1 MILALLGLISIQFF
15 WIDRAVTLKEAQF
28 EQNIGNMMYS
38 LIQKL
43 EQREALQEVQNH
55 PLGSSLFY
63 KNGGDKIKVNLLS
76 DSATASN
83 LTYKVKQEELR
94 DTVGNIVR
102 KRKTTR
108 HVITDDQGIE
118 IDATPEQ
125 LDTLLSMLSE
135 ERLNNIKYRTSLVD
149 DVVNQWFSYAFYKNI
164 NERISATELD
174 SMIYMELSNRGLK
187 VSYKFGVFDSDGNTA
202 FESMCPVHGMFEP
215 QLDAFQAQLFPN
227 DVLKSPYYLNIY
239 FPNQKTYLLRTM
251 WLLLVASGVFI
262 LLIIFVF
269 SRTVLTVIRQK
280 RLSLIKND
288 FINNMTHELKTP
300 ISTISLACEALQDQS
315 VEKSPQMEATFIGMI
330 KAENKRLGVLVE
342 NALRT
347 AVLDRGQLV
356 LKKDVL
362 DLNQICSEAAG
373 NIKLLADQNQS
384 VIKLELHKGQI
395 HANVDKVHFTNV
407 IYNLLDNAIKYSGVN
422 AVIIIKTAIKNGHAI
437 IKVADNGPGMK
448 KENQKKIF
456 DKLYR
461 IPTGNVHN
469 VKGYGLGLS
478 YVKAIVEKH
487 LGVITVSSQINKG
500 TTFTIKLPAT

>member
-1 MILALLGLISIQFF
+1 
-15 WIDRAVTLKEAQF
+15 
-28 EQNIGNMMYS
+28 
-38 LIQKL
+38 
-43 EQREALQEVQNH
+43 
-55 PLGSSLFY
+55 
-63 KNGGDKIKVNLLS
+63 
-76 DSATASN
+76 
-83 LTYKVKQEELR
+83 
-94 DTVGNIVR
+94 
-102 KRKTTR
+102 
-108 HVITDDQGIE
+108 
-118 IDATPEQ
+118 
-125 LDTLLSMLSE
+125 
-135 ERLNNIKYRTSLVD
+135 
-149 DVVNQWFSYAFYKNI
+149 
-164 NERISATELD
+164 
-174 SMIYMELSNRGLK
+174 
-187 VSYKFGVFDSDGNTA
+187 
-202 FESMCPVHGMFEP
+202 
-215 QLDAFQAQLFPN
+215 
-227 DVLKSPYYLNIY
+227 
-239 FPNQKTYLLRTM
+239 
-251 WLLLVASGVFI
+251 
-262 LLIIFVF
+262 
-269 SRTVLTVIRQK
+269 
-280 RLSLIKND
+280 
-288 FINNMTHELKTP
+288 
-300 ISTISLACEALQDQS
+300 
-315 VEKSPQMEATFIGMI
+315 MEATFIGMI

-356 LKKDVL
+356 LKKDVI